1 MHRMKR
7 LKGMDPKRLKKR
19 LKSRRGL
26 RERGTVRE
34 TPKRSRCTRCCRC
47 RGVFSATWT
56 SSRSG
61 GGFSVGRGSRW
72 APSSAF
78 CSCDGTTRGF
88 GSGRSAPRTP
98 RTPRFFSKTDPATT
112 TTTRVPFTTSS
123 TSAGVE
129 SERGD
134 RRTRPAARTGWGTRT
149 TRARRSA
156 RRRRRLGAPRRGL
169 RCPTG
174 RDGGR
179 SPATTC
185 RACGRS
191 TCRGP
196 RRTCSPPPPRSAP
209 TAPSTCWCSRATR
222 ACPSCSTCSSS
233 TPGDT
238 CRTAG

>member
-7 LKGMDPKRLKKR
+7 LKGMDSKRLRMDAKR

-26 RERGTVRE
+26 RERGMVRE

-112 TTTRVPFTTSS
+112 TTTTRLRMGNNAARNARYPRWKRRGKPSSTTSHPS
-123 TSAGVE
+123 HRSKRATTHHKINTQTRANRRPNAAAGWCGSITSRAERSEGRCASGPPSCPWTASSSAG
-129 SERGD
+129 
-134 RRTRPAARTGWGTRT
+134 TPACAWWREK
-149 TRARRSA
+149 RAR
-156 RRRRRLGAPRRGL
+156 
-169 RCPTG
+169 
-174 RDGGR
+174 
-179 SPATTC
+179 AT
-185 RACGRS
+185 S
-191 TCRGP
+191 
-196 RRTCSPPPPRSAP
+196 
-209 TAPSTCWCSRATR
+209 
-222 ACPSCSTCSSS
+222 SCV
-233 TPGDT
+233 G
-238 CRTAG
+238 